1 MKNIKIPEKFKIKM
15 KEVQKEYD
23 IIFLTAHT
31 GFGKTCVVKEYLK
44 VKKIPYTYIA
54 SEQSD
59 FCECLDNIKSG
70 MVVVDDFQ
78 NIPSENE
85 EYLKNHLYEL
95 LRRHQVLII
104 SRANMPAWLKPYQI
118 IGQVGTIDASALS
131 FEDNEVKEFFEI
143 NQVYVDEEELY
154 QICETTEKYPLA
166 LKFFAVHLKE
176 ETTGQLKVTGKIE
189 KDVFDYYDEVVL
201 QNWSREIYQFVLYV
215 GGFERF
221 TLGLASMITGNPAVQ
236 RMIDEINKFASFLH
250 MEHNEYIIEPFF
262 RKYMIYK
269 QKKELSRKALDNIY
283 YNAGLYYE
291 LRSDIKNALKYYS
304 MCGNDDKVKELLI
317 RNSNMN
323 PGIAQYLEVEEY
335 YRAFPKEVILKT
347 PDLMT
352 GMSMLCSLNIQ
363 VEESE
368 YWYEAL
374 KEYLGT
380 LKKTDIAYKYVKGKL
395 YWLDISLPHRGSMDV
410 EKLILNAVVPKKNK
424 EFVLQDISVTSN
436 LPSALNGG
444 KDFSCWIMK
453 ADKLYGLMKPIMPL
467 VLGKAGEGLADICYA
482 EKMLEQA
489 DPNTYQI
496 INYINSSRYDAS
508 AKGKMETLF
517 VGNTLMHR
525 LYMAQGNTEA
535 AYQLMK
541 DYKHQVEEKQQAQLL
556 PNLNALIALY
566 YLRIGKMENVNV
578 WMRNEAPNENKRFNV
593 FERYRYMVKARCYI
607 AQGKY
612 METITLL
619 NRLIQYGTEYDRT
632 IIRIQARLLLAITLY
647 RVKDEH
653 WREIL
658 EEALLEAQNYQYIR
672 MIAEEGG
679 AVLPLLQEMQTK
691 LDKDYKK
698 KLVQCVKE
706 QALIYPSYL
715 KVENANVQSLTATER
730 QVLKLLGRG
739 MKNKEISEFLNISL
753 NTVAYHTKNI
763 YQKLGVNNRT
773 QATNIAKMMD
783 D

>member
-1 MKNIKIPEKFKIKM
+1 
-15 KEVQKEYD
+15 
-23 IIFLTAHT
+23 
-31 GFGKTCVVKEYLK
+31 
-44 VKKIPYTYIA
+44 
-54 SEQSD
+54 
-59 FCECLDNIKSG
+59 
-70 MVVVDDFQ
+70 
-78 NIPSENE
+78 
-85 EYLKNHLYEL
+85 
-95 LRRHQVLII
+95 
-104 SRANMPAWLKPYQI
+104 
-118 IGQVGTIDASALS
+118 
-131 FEDNEVKEFFEI
+131 
-143 NQVYVDEEELY
+143 
-154 QICETTEKYPLA
+154 
-166 LKFFAVHLKE
+166 
-176 ETTGQLKVTGKIE
+176 
-189 KDVFDYYDEVVL
+189 
-201 QNWSREIYQFVLYV
+201 
-215 GGFERF
+215 
-221 TLGLASMITGNPAVQ
+221 
-236 RMIDEINKFASFLH
+236 
-250 MEHNEYIIEPFF
+250 
-262 RKYMIYK
+262 
-269 QKKELSRKALDNIY
+269 
-283 YNAGLYYE
+283 
-291 LRSDIKNALKYYS
+291 
-304 MCGNDDKVKELLI
+304 
-317 RNSNMN
+317 
-323 PGIAQYLEVEEY
+323 
-335 YRAFPKEVILKT
+335 
-347 PDLMT
+347 
-352 GMSMLCSLNIQ
+352 
-363 VEESE
+363 
-368 YWYEAL
+368 
-374 KEYLGT
+374 
-380 LKKTDIAYKYVKGKL
+380 
-395 YWLDISLPHRGSMDV
+395 
-410 EKLILNAVVPKKNK
+410 
-424 EFVLQDISVTSN
+424 
-436 LPSALNGG
+436 
-444 KDFSCWIMK
+444 
-453 ADKLYGLMKPIMPL
+453 MKPIMPL